1 MVKSETI
8 EVWFKKV
15 LPSPFSIA
23 VLLTVL
29 TFVLTLIFGE
39 FSGDGLPAVTAF
51 KWWKTGLWN
60 PGLMRFLVQMMLMLV
75 LGHVMAL
82 SPIVTKA
89 IDRLLSKI
97 KTGNQALLFISVL
110 SIAVGLFNWGLAL
123 IVSAIFARK
132 IGEYAQEN
140 NLKINYPLI
149 VATAYSSLMVWHGGI
164 SGSAPAKVAESGHLK
179 QLMKGVLNTD
189 QLNQL
194 PEVITYGRTIFS
206 PMNLVVMAALLIG
219 IPLALQFL
227 NKYVKKEVP
236 TLYNEKTSESDEG
249 EKNQV
254 LIGAQKL
261 DASSIFI
268 KSIGVFVLLVCGLDM
283 FLWSP
288 SVLQFITPDGINLLL
303 FGLCLCFH
311 QSVNG
316 FLEACKEAITGSVGI
331 LIQFPL
337 YFGIMGLMNASGLV
351 QLMSNFFVSISNQT
365 TFPIFSYISAGI
377 VNVFVP
383 SGGGQWGVQGPVII
397 QASSALGV
405 DYGKS
410 IMALAY
416 GDQLT
421 NMLQPFWALPLLGIT
436 KLKATDI
443 LPYSFYLFLCGGCI
457 FGLALLIF

>member
-1 MVKSETI
+1 MVKSDTI
-8 EVWFKKV
+8 EIWFKRL

-23 VLLTVL
+23 ILLTLL
-29 TFVLTLIFGE
+29 TFCLTLTFGQ
-39 FSGDGLPAVTAF
+39 FQGDDRTIVAAF
-51 KWWKTGLWN
+51 KSWKTGLWN

-82 SPIVTKA
+82 SPLVTKGINTMLA
-89 IDRLLSKI
+89 KI

-110 SIAVGLFNWGLAL
+110 SIVVGLFNWGLAL

-140 NLKINYPLI
+140 GLKINYPLI

-164 SGSAPAKVAESGHLK
+164 SGSAPAKVAEKGHLK
-179 QLMKGVLNTD
+179 QLMNGVLESG
-189 QLNQL
+189 QLSVL
-194 PEVITYGRTIFS
+194 PESIDYSKTIFS
-206 PMNLVVMAALLIG
+206 PMNLAVMGALLIC

-236 TLYNEKTSESDEG
+236 VIHISE
-249 EKNQV
+249 NQHTAGTV
-254 LIGAQKL
+254 TENPIGAQKL
-261 DASSIFI
+261 DASALFI
-268 KSIGVFVLLVCGLDM
+268 KSSGVIVLLICGLDM
-283 FLWSP
+283 FVWSH
-288 SVLQFITPDGINLLL
+288 SVLDFINPDGINLML
-303 FGLCLCFH
+303 FGLCLSFH
-311 QSVNG
+311 KHVNG
-316 FLEACKEAITGSVGI
+316 FLDACKEAIVGSVGI

-443 LPYSFYLFLCGGCI
+443 LPYTCYLFLCGGII

>member
-23 VLLTVL
+23 ILLTVL
-29 TFVLTLIFGE
+29 TFCLTLIFGQ
-39 FSGDGLPAVTAF
+39 FSGGDSQVIAAF
-51 KWWKTGLWN
+51 KSWKTGLWN

-82 SPIVTKA
+82 SPAVTKGINA
-89 IDRLLSKI
+89 MLSKI
-97 KTGNQALLFISVL
+97 KTGNQALLFISIL
-110 SIAVGLFNWGLAL
+110 SIVVGLFNWGLAL

-140 NLKINYPLI
+140 GLKINYPLI

-164 SGSAPAKVAESGHLK
+164 SGSAPAKVAEQGHLK
-179 QLMKGVLNTD
+179 QLMNGVLGGD
-189 QLNQL
+189 ELSAL
-194 PEVITYGRTIFS
+194 PDRIDYSGTIFS
-206 PMNLVVMAALLIG
+206 AMNLTVMVALLVC
-219 IPLALQFL
+219 IPLALQLL
-227 NKYVKKEVP
+227 NKYVKKSVP
-236 TLYNEKTSESDEG
+236 DLNLNGLETKEISTEIEP
-249 EKNQV
+249 
-254 LIGAQKL
+254 IGAQKL
-261 DASSIFI
+261 DASALFI
-268 KSIGVFVLLVCGLDM
+268 KSGGILVLVICVLDM
-283 FLWSP
+283 FVWST
-288 SVLQFITPDGINLLL
+288 SVLDFINPDGINLLL
-303 FGLCLCFH
+303 FGLCLTLH
-311 QSVNG
+311 KHVNG
-316 FLEACKEAITGSVGI
+316 FLDACKEAITGSVGI

-351 QLMSNFFVSISNQT
+351 QMMSNFFVSISNQT
-365 TFPIFSYISAGI
+365 TFPIFTYISAGI

-383 SGGGQWGVQGPVII
+383 SGGGQWGVQGPVIM
-397 QASSALGV
+397 QASSTLGV
-405 DYGKS
+405 DYGKA

-443 LPYSFYLFLCGGCI
+443 LPYTCYLFLCGGLI
-457 FGLALLIF
+457 YGLALLIF

>member
-8 EVWFKKV
+8 EVWFKKI

-23 VLLTVL
+23 ILLTML
-29 TFVLTLIFGE
+29 TFVLTLVFGS
-39 FSGDGLPAVTAF
+39 FSGDEPKLIEAF
-51 KWWKTGLWN
+51 KSWKTGLWN

-82 SPIVTKA
+82 SPLVTKGINA
-89 IDRLLSKI
+89 MLSKI

-132 IGEYAQEN
+132 IGEYATEN
-140 NLKINYPLI
+140 SIKINYPLI

-164 SGSAPAKVAESGHLK
+164 SGSAPAKVAEKGHLK
-179 QLMKGVLNTD
+179 QLMQGVINEE
-189 QLNQL
+189 QLSLL
-194 PEVITYGRTIFS
+194 PDRIDYGGTIFS
-206 PMNLVVMAALLIG
+206 AMNITVMGALLVC
-219 IPLALQFL
+219 IPLALLVL
-227 NKYVKKEVP
+227 NKYVNKSVP
-236 TLYNEKTSESDEG
+236 TLLTHSVNPENVKIEEKA
-249 EKNQV
+249 
-254 LIGAQKL
+254 IGAQKL
-261 DASSIFI
+261 DASALFI
-268 KSIGVFVLLVCGLDM
+268 KASGGIVLLICGLDM
-283 FLWSP
+283 FIWSS
-288 SVLQFITPDGINLLL
+288 SVLDFINPDGINLLL
-303 FGLCLCFH
+303 FGLCLSLH
-311 QSVNG
+311 NHVNG
-316 FLEACKEAITGSVGI
+316 FLDACKQAITGSVGI

-351 QLMSNFFVSISNQT
+351 QMMSNFFVSISNQT
-365 TFPIFSYISAGI
+365 TFPIFTYISAGI

-383 SGGGQWGVQGPVII
+383 SGGGQWGVQGPVIM

-405 DYGKS
+405 DYGKA

-443 LPYSFYLFLCGGCI
+443 LPYTCYLFLCGGLI

>member
-8 EVWFKKV
+8 EVWFKKL

-23 VLLTVL
+23 ILLTAL
-29 TFVLTLIFGE
+29 TFCLTLVFGQ
-39 FSGDGLPAVTAF
+39 FSGEDNAVISAF
-51 KWWKTGLWN
+51 KSWKTGLWN

-82 SPIVTKA
+82 SPLVTKGINA
-89 IDRLLSKI
+89 MLSKI

-110 SIAVGLFNWGLAL
+110 SIVVGLFNWGLAL

-140 NLKINYPLI
+140 NIKINYPLI

-164 SGSAPAKVAESGHLK
+164 SGSAPAKVAEKGHLK
-179 QLMKGVLNTD
+179 QLLTGVFSPEQIST
-189 QLNQL
+189 L
-194 PEVITYGRTIFS
+194 PERIDYSRTIFS
-206 PMNLVVMAALLIG
+206 NMNLTVMAALLIC
-219 IPLALQFL
+219 IPFALQLL

-236 TLYNEKTSESDEG
+236 IIHIRDVEAKNRIDE
-249 EKNQV
+249 EEQ
-254 LIGAQKL
+254 IGAQKL
-261 DASSIFI
+261 DGSAIFI
-268 KSIGVFVLLVCGLDM
+268 KTSGILVLVICGLDM
-283 FLWSP
+283 FVWSA
-288 SVLQFITPDGINLLL
+288 SVLDFINPDGINLML
-303 FGLCLCFH
+303 FGLCLSFH
-311 QSVNG
+311 QHVNG
-316 FLEACKEAITGSVGI
+316 FLDACKEAITGSVGI

-351 QLMSNFFVSISNQT
+351 QMMSNFFVSISNQT

-443 LPYSFYLFLCGGCI
+443 LPYTCYLFLCGGII

>member
-1 MVKSETI
+1 M
-8 EVWFKKV
+8 
-15 LPSPFSIA
+15 
-23 VLLTVL
+23 
-29 TFVLTLIFGE
+29 
-39 FSGDGLPAVTAF
+39 
-51 KWWKTGLWN
+51 
-60 PGLMRFLVQMMLMLV
+60 
-75 LGHVMAL
+75 
-82 SPIVTKA
+82 
-89 IDRLLSKI
+89 LSKI

-110 SIAVGLFNWGLAL
+110 SILVGLFNWGLAL

-140 NLKINYPLI
+140 NIKINYPLI

-164 SGSAPAKVAESGHLK
+164 SGSAPAKVAEKGHLK
-179 QLMKGVLNTD
+179 QLMNGVLTPEE
-189 QLNQL
+189 LLAL
-194 PEVITYGRTIFS
+194 PEYINYSKTIFS
-206 PMNLVVMAALLIG
+206 PMNLVVMFSLLIC

-236 TLYNEKTSESDEG
+236 SIQYNAEEITKENNDE
-249 EKNQV
+249 EP
-254 LIGAQKL
+254 IGAQKL
-261 DASSIFI
+261 DASALFI
-268 KSIGVFVLLVCGLDM
+268 KASGALVLLICTLDM
-283 FLWSP
+283 FVWSD
-288 SVLQFITPDGINLLL
+288 SVLEFINPDGINLTL
-303 FGLCLCFH
+303 FGLCLIFH
-311 QSVNG
+311 RHVNG

-351 QLMSNFFVSISNQT
+351 QMMSNFFVSISNQT

-443 LPYSFYLFLCGGCI
+443 LPYTCYLFLCGGI
-457 FGLALLIF
+457 LFGLALLIF

>member
-8 EVWFKKV
+8 EVWFKKI

-23 VLLTVL
+23 ILLTML
-29 TFVLTLIFGE
+29 TFVLTFVFGS
-39 FSGDGLPAVTAF
+39 FSGDEPKIIEAF
-51 KWWKTGLWN
+51 KSWKTGLWN

-82 SPIVTKA
+82 SPLVTKGINA
-89 IDRLLSKI
+89 MLSKI
-97 KTGNQALLFISVL
+97 KTGNQALIFISVL
-110 SIAVGLFNWGLAL
+110 SITVGLFNWGLAL

-132 IGEYAQEN
+132 IGEYATEN
-140 NLKINYPLI
+140 SIKINYPLI

-164 SGSAPAKVAESGHLK
+164 SGSAPAKVAEKGHLK
-179 QLMKGVLNTD
+179 QLMQGVVNEE
-189 QLNQL
+189 QLSLL
-194 PEVITYGRTIFS
+194 PDRIDYGGTIFS
-206 PMNLVVMAALLIG
+206 VMNLTVMGALLVC
-219 IPLALQFL
+219 IPLALLVL
-227 NKYVKKEVP
+227 NKYVNKSVP
-236 TLYNEKTSESDEG
+236 TLLTHSVSPENVKIEEKA
-249 EKNQV
+249 V
-254 LIGAQKL
+254 GAQKL
-261 DASSIFI
+261 DVSAWFI
-268 KSIGVFVLLVCGLDM
+268 KASGGVVLLICGLDM
-283 FLWSP
+283 FMWSS
-288 SVLQFITPDGINLLL
+288 SVLDFINPDGINLLL
-303 FGLCLCFH
+303 FGLCLSLH
-311 QSVNG
+311 NHVNG
-316 FLEACKEAITGSVGI
+316 FLDACKQAITGSVGI

-351 QLMSNFFVSISNQT
+351 QMMSNFFVSISNQT
-365 TFPIFSYISAGI
+365 TFPIFTYISAGI

-383 SGGGQWGVQGPVII
+383 SGGGQWGVQGPVIM

-405 DYGKS
+405 DYGKA

-443 LPYSFYLFLCGGCI
+443 LPYTCYLFLCGGLI

>member
-8 EVWFKKV
+8 EVWFKKL

-23 VLLTVL
+23 ILLTVI
-29 TFVLTLIFGE
+29 TFALTLVFGQ
-39 FSGDGLPAVTAF
+39 FSGSDSALISAF
-51 KWWKTGLWN
+51 KSWKTGLWN

-89 IDRLLSKI
+89 INLLLVKI
-97 KTGNQALLFISVL
+97 KTGSQALLFISVL

-179 QLMKGVLNTD
+179 QLMQGVLNTE
-189 QLNQL
+189 QLNL
-194 PEVITYGRTIFS
+194 IPESINYSKTIFS
-206 PMNLVVMAALLIG
+206 PMNLVVMATLLVC

-227 NKYVKKEVP
+227 NRYVKKDVP
-236 TLYNEKTSESDEG
+236 RLYVNRKHSEQPVNPESA
-249 EKNQV
+249 
-254 LIGAQKL
+254 IGAQKL
-261 DASSIFI
+261 DQSSFFI
-268 KSIGVFVLLVCGLDM
+268 KSIGGLVLLICGLDM
-283 FLWSP
+283 FVWST
-288 SVLQFITPDGINLLL
+288 SVLQFINPDGINLLL

-311 QSVNG
+311 QNVNG
-316 FLEACKEAITGSVGI
+316 FLDACKEAITGSVGI

-397 QASSALGV
+397 QASSVLGV

-443 LPYSFYLFLCGGCI
+443 LPYTFYLFLCGGLI